1 MNTPNFNAQ
10 FLMIDFR
17 MLDNPSF
24 GEFMKTTGFAVYLQ
38 LRRYIWRSRSRRHP
52 ISQVNELLEQGYLV
66 ATVERSFLAKK
77 LGIKEER
84 HISRHITDLCRMGV
98 IKRISTGRQNIY
110 VLGRWEDRSVQQD
123 GSYLIELFLLEQHFG
138 VEKRPQINPQEGT
151 MAESSEDASPE
162 GASEVSVS
170 DTSDVPPRDTP
181 EVPLVRTPRVSS
193 ARTSGV
199 SKKPPYKYREEQIEK
214 QQQAMLLLKGF
225 LFSQVQLEEIAASY
239 PIERIR
245 EVVAAYQKRGEGKIE
260 NPAGWV
266 LAALRGS
273 FEFDSVQKRL
283 RAKQER
289 RRVQAVAETS
299 EAAGAENA
307 REEVAARVQTWIET
321 HPEDYRR
328 ILEEEREKWQGSMVG
343 ESTSYLQ
350 SCARVRVLREKLAPD
365 EDEAAPFT
373 VRTLHPASE
382 RFSETVLP
390 ADGAGAAPALAC

>member
-123 GSYLIELFLLEQHFG
+123 GSYVIELFLLEQHFG

-151 MAESSEDASPE
+151 MAEPSEDASLE
-162 GASEVSVS
+162 GTSGVSVS

-181 EVPLVRTPRVSS
+181 AVPLVRTPRVSS

-199 SKKPPYKYREEQIEK
+199 SKTPPYKYREKQKEK
-214 QQQAMLLLKGF
+214 QQQALSLLREF
-225 LFSQVQLEEIAASY
+225 PFSQEQLQEIAATYSV
-239 PIERIR
+239 ERIR
-245 EVVAAYQKRGEGKIE
+245 EVLSAYRQRGEGKIE

-266 LAALRGS
+266 LAALRDS
-273 FEFDSVQKRL
+273 YEFDSIQKRL
-283 RAKQER
+283 RAKHER
-289 RRVQAVAETS
+289 RRAQNVAETN
-299 EAAGAENA
+299 EAAETKSA
-307 REEVAARVQTWIET
+307 REEIVARVQAWIDA
-321 HPEDYRR
+321 HPDEYSR
-328 ILEEEREKWQGSMVG
+328 ILEEERQRWQGSTVG
-343 ESTSYLQ
+343 QSTSYLQ
-350 SCARVRVLREKLAPD
+350 SCARVRVLHEKLTPAA
-365 EDEAAPFT
+365 DEAAPFT
-373 VRTLHPASE
+373 VRTLHPASD

-390 ADGAGAAPALAC
+390 ADGAGTAPVLAC